1 MNPTTPTAPTSSLHV
16 PVGGVGYI
24 GSHTVKRLPQGCDV
38 AAFDNL
44 SAGRDAVPGSD
55 PARLVA
61 DSTVAR
67 LVLLARKSVPMK
79 KCLFKGRMKIKAEFG
94 LRLAAYG
101 DTILN
106 V

>member
-1 MNPTTPTAPTSSLHV
+1 MSP
-16 PVGGVGYI
+16 
-24 GSHTVKRLPQGCDV
+24 R
-38 AAFDNL
+38 DNL

-55 PARLVA
+55 PARRVA
-61 DSTVAR
+61 ASTVAR
-67 LVLLARKSVPMK
+67 LVLARKSVPRN